1 MKINYDDVGAGGVG
15 TTGGVVVVVVVGVVV
30 VGAVDVVVGAVDVV
44 VGATDV
50 VAVEAVGTTGGAGAG
65 VCVSCFFCN
74 AF

>member
-15 TTGGVVVVVVVGVVV
+15 TTGGVVVVVEAVV
-30 VGAVDVVVGAVDVV
+30 VGAVDVVVGVADVV
-44 VGATDV
+44 VGAVDV
-50 VAVEAVGTTGGAGAG
+50 VAIEAVGTTGGAGAG

>member
-15 TTGGVVVVVVVGVVV
+15 TTGGVVVVVVVGAVVDVV

-44 VGATDV
+44 D
-50 VAVEAVGTTGGAGAG
+50 AVTFEAVGTTGGAGAG
-65 VCVSCFFCN
+65 VSCFFCN